1 MQTSLMFP
9 IENLSDK
16 ADNLTEK
23 NAILAKKIGA
33 THTDRPYTMP

>member
-16 ADNLTEK
+16 ADNLTEE
-23 NAILAKKIGA
+23 NAILAKK
-33 THTDRPYTMP
+33 